1 MFRVKYH
8 GIRPAP
14 GYPMQPDHTENS
26 FMFDLLDVTKNTGIT
41 LTESLAMLPQ
51 NSVSTLVFGNEKSY
65 YFSVGEINKDQ
76 INDYARRKNMAVPA
90 IEKWLMQNISYEI
103 DD

>member
-1 MFRVKYH
+1 
-8 GIRPAP
+8 
-14 GYPMQPDHTENS
+14 MQPDHTENS
-26 FMFDLLDVTKNTGIT
+26 YLFQLMDVNKNTGIT

-76 INDYARRKNMAVPA
+76 VDDYAKRKNMDVAE
-90 IEKWLMQNISYEI
+90 IEKWLKQNLCYEI
-103 DD
+103 NE

>member
-1 MFRVKYH
+1 
-8 GIRPAP
+8 
-14 GYPMQPDHTENS
+14 
-26 FMFDLLDVTKNTGIT
+26 
-41 LTESLAMLPQ
+41 MLPQ

-76 INDYARRKNMAVPA
+76 VDNYAKRKNMEISEV
-90 IEKWLMQNISYEI
+90 EKWLKQNISYDI

>member
-1 MFRVKYH
+1 
-8 GIRPAP
+8 
-14 GYPMQPDHTENS
+14 MQPDHTENS
-26 FMFDLLDVTKNTGIT
+26 YLFELMDITKNTGIT

-76 INDYARRKNMAVPA
+76 ITDYAKRKNMEVAE
-90 IEKWLMQNISYEI
+90 IEKWLKQNLCYEI
-103 DD
+103 NEN

>member
-1 MFRVKYH
+1 
-8 GIRPAP
+8 
-14 GYPMQPDHTENS
+14 MQPDHTENS
-26 FMFDLLDVTKNTGIT
+26 YMFDLMDITKNTGIT

-51 NSVSTLVFGNEKSY
+51 NSVSTLVFGNEKAY

-76 INDYARRKNMAVPA
+76 IVNYAKRKNMEVSE
-90 IEKWLMQNISYEI
+90 IEKWMKQNISYEI